1 MIKTLKDTS
10 ARDIQDA
17 VLHARHNLGT
27 ASGMVFTLVVAADLH
42 DYDAVLDACVMAGRE
57 HPSRILLVTNGMAR
71 ADRLDAEVHVGEDVP
86 GEIVALRFH
95 GVLAEHRETVLLPLL
110 LPDSP
115 TVVWWPGSSPA
126 SLVDDPVGRLGQ
138 RRITDA
144 MGVARP
150 LEALEIRAA
159 NLAPGDTDLT
169 WTRLTPWRALLTA
182 SLDQYPAA
190 VVRVLVTAAA
200 NNAAG
205 MLLAAWLESRLH
217 CPVELEASEGPGIT
231 AVRMTT
237 TGGDISITRTDG
249 RMAVFEAPKTPQRT
263 VALRRRNIN
272 QLITEE
278 LRRMDPDEVLAAAM
292 ETLLVRCSRDEG
304 RPRPHA
310 EAALRPSRST
320 QVE

>member
-1 MIKTLKDTS
+1 MIRTLKDTG
-10 ARDIQDA
+10 AREIQDA
-17 VLHARHNLGT
+17 VLQARHNLGS
-27 ASGMVFTLVVAADLH
+27 ASGMVFTLVVVADLH
-42 DYDAVLDACVMAGRE
+42 DYDAVLDACVVAGRE

-86 GEIVALRFH
+86 GEIIALRFH
-95 GVLAEHRETVLLPLL
+95 GALAQHRETVLLPLL

-115 TVVWWPGSSPA
+115 TVVWWPGSAPE
-126 SLVDDPVGRLGQ
+126 SLADDPVGRLGE

-144 MGVARP
+144 MGAARP

-159 NLAPGDTDLT
+159 HLAPGDTDLT

-182 SLDQYPAA
+182 SLDQHPAA
-190 VVRVLVTAAA
+190 IKRVLVTSAE

-205 MLLAAWLESRLH
+205 MLLAAWLENRLH
-217 CPVELEASEGPGIT
+217 CPVELEASDGPGIT

-237 TGGDISITRTDG
+237 AGGDISITRKDG
-249 RMAVFEAPKTPQRT
+249 RMAVFEAPRTPQRS

-278 LRRMDPDEVLAAAM
+278 LRRMDPDEILADAM
-292 ETLLVRCSRDEG
+292 ASLLERCARDEA
-304 RPRPHA
+304 RPRPLA
-310 EAALRPSRST
+310 RVALRPARGS